1 MDTGDDGKACFWFI
15 ELIQTCLKLTL
26 FKFSVYFLF
35 QSGGRPLVL
44 ARRNFRASYPYF
56 SLSIQVYMS
65 LGKLFERRYF
75 FYYIFIFPKSVEL
88 ICLLVYLLQWR
99 YKLLVAQHSDR

>member
-35 QSGGRPLVL
+35 QPRGRPLVL
-44 ARRNFRASYPYF
+44 ARSNFRASYPYF
-56 SLSIQVYMS
+56 SLSVQVYMS
-65 LGKLFERRYF
+65 LGKLFEGKYF
-75 FYYIFIFPKSVEL
+75 FIISLYFRS
-88 ICLLVYLLQWR
+88 R
-99 YKLLVAQHSDR
+99 